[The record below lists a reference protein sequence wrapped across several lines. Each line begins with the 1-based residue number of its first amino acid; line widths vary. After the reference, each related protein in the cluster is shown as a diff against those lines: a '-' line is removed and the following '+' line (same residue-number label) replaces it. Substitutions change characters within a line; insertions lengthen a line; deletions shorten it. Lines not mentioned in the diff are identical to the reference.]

1 MDSTNEIDDT
11 RFDVRAADGTT
22 IAVWVRGSGPALVMV
37 HGSIADHTTFDSF
50 VAVLGDHF
58 TTYSMDRRGF
68 GASGDTEEYAIERDF
83 DDVAAVVD
91 DVASRTGESVAVFG
105 HSYGANCAVGGAA
118 RTANVRHL
126 VLYEPSF
133 GLQYPPGSI
142 DDMDAALANGENER
156 VMVAILTEFVGMT
169 EAEIDAMRSNSVWP
183 ARLAAA
189 HTIPR
194 ECRAEQ
200 DWVDT
205 PGQFDAVT
213 APTLL
218 LAGTDTIASI
228 AEVTPRVAA
237 SLPDARIHVLAGH
250 GHMAHKADPAMVAA
264 VISEFVLG

>member
-1 MDSTNEIDDT
+1 MVCVT
-11 RFDVRAADGTT
+11 REAGFSIEATDGTS
-22 IAVWVRGSGPALVMV
+22 IAVFVEGAGPALVMV

-50 VAVLGDHF
+50 IDVLGNTF

-68 GASGDTEEYAIERDF
+68 GVSGDAEEYAIERDF
-83 DDVAAVVD
+83 EDVAAVID
-91 DVASRTGESVAVFG
+91 EVAARTGGPVALFG

-118 RTANVRHL
+118 LSDNVHHL

-142 DDMDAALANGENER
+142 EAMEDALAAGENER
-156 VMVAILTEFVGMT
+156 VMVAILTDFVGMT
-169 EAEIDAMRSNSVWP
+169 EEEIDGMRSSSVWP

-194 ECRAEQ
+194 ECRAEHS
-200 DWVDT
+200 WVHT

-218 LAGTDTIASI
+218 LAGSETLAAI

-237 SLPDARIHVLAGH
+237 SLGDARIHVLEGH
-250 GHMAHKADPAMVAA
+250 GHMAHKTDPAMVAG
-264 VISEFVLG
+264 VINEFING